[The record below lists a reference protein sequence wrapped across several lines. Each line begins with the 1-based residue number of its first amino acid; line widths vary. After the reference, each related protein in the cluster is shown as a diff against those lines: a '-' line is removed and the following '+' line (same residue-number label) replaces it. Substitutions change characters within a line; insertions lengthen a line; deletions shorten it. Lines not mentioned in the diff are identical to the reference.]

1 MDAVEEIKS
10 RLSVEEVVGDYIELK
25 RSGRNFKGLSPFSA
39 EKTPSFMVSPEKQIW
54 HDFSSGRGGNIFS
67 FVMEMDGVDFK
78 TALET
83 LARKA
88 GVDLSEFS
96 EKRGTYQK
104 TKDEMIKATELA
116 AKYYQ
121 HSLLGNKQALDY
133 AVKVRG
139 LNKQTIVDFKIGYS
153 PSEGHALAHFLTKRS
168 VDSSIAKKA
177 GLIINTYKGP
187 RDMFR
192 GRLMVA
198 LADISGNIIGFT
210 ARQIQDEPNSPK
222 YINTP
227 ATAIYD
233 KSRHIF
239 GLNLAKEAIRQ
250 TGFVV
255 IVEGNL
261 DVITSH
267 QYGIK
272 NVVATAGTALTKDQ
286 IKILLRFTPDIRLCF
301 DQDKAGINAA
311 ERSIAVA
318 QGAGVQISIITIEG
332 AKDPDELIKKDL
344 ESWQV
349 SIEKPQYSIDWLI
362 DRYMNQFDINTANG
376 KKRFTD
382 SLLQT
387 INKLEDPI
395 EKEHYYKKLSQI
407 TEVSLDAV
415 KQKSTEQRFGA
426 EQKKAPKKS
435 DFSSTD
441 IDKFAYEDQLL
452 SLLVSNPTT
461 RRLMETEK
469 GGLVFHTP
477 ERQRVYEYLETN
489 PQVSLTPE
497 IPEDLKDVEDY
508 VKILVFTAENPV
520 DSIKR
525 DSNDRLREL
534 KDLVK
539 KLKIDNKKEKIN
551 KLTKRQKEL
560 QENGEIDAA
569 LLLTEQIRDIL
580 KEG

>member
-10 RLSVEEVVGDYIELK
+10 RLSVEEVIGDYIELK
-25 RSGRNFKGLSPFSA
+25 RAGRNFKGLSPFSA

-54 HDFSSGRGGNIFS
+54 HDFSSGKGGNIFS

-78 TALET
+78 TALEL

-88 GVDLSEFS
+88 GVDLSEFDK
-96 EKRGTYQK
+96 KRGTYQK

-121 HSLLGNKQALDY
+121 HSLLSNKQALNY
-133 AVKVRG
+133 AVNKRG
-139 LNKQTIVDFKIGYS
+139 LNKQTIADFKIGYS
-153 PSEGHALAHFLTKRS
+153 PADGQALATFLKKRS
-168 VDSSIAKKA
+168 IDEQMAKKA
-177 GLIINTYKGP
+177 GLIINSYKGS

-192 GRLMVA
+192 GRLMVP

-210 ARQIQDEPNSPK
+210 ARQLENDPNSPK
-222 YINTP
+222 YINTT

-239 GLNLAKEAIRQ
+239 GLHLAKDAIRQ

-267 QYGIK
+267 QYGVK
-272 NVVATAGTALTKDQ
+272 NVVATAGTAMTKDQ
-286 IKILLRFTPDIRLCF
+286 IKILLRFTNDIRLCF
-301 DQDKAGINAA
+301 DQDQAGITAA

-318 QGAGVQISIITIEG
+318 QGAGAQLSIISIDG
-332 AKDPDELIKKDL
+332 AKDPDELIRKDL
-344 ESWQV
+344 ESWQKAIDNPV
-349 SIEKPQYSIDWLI
+349 YSIDWLI
-362 DRYMNQFDINTANG
+362 ERYLNKFDIKSANG
-376 KKRFTD
+376 KKQFTD
-382 SLLQT
+382 TILQT
-387 INKLEDPI
+387 VNRLEDPV
-395 EKEHYYKKLSQI
+395 EKEHYYKKLAQI
-407 TEVSLDAV
+407 TEVSLEAV
-415 KQKSTEQRFGA
+415 KQKSAEQRFAA
-426 EQKKAPKKS
+426 EPKKIPKK
-435 DFSSTD
+435 TD
-441 IDKFAYEDQLL
+441 PINTMPDKYIYEDQLL

-508 VKILVFTAENPV
+508 VKILVFKAENPV

-539 KLKIDNKKEKIN
+539 KLKADNKKEKIN
-551 KLTKRQKEL
+551 KLTQQQKEL
-560 QENGEIDAA
+560 QEKGQIDAA
-569 LLLTEQIRDIL
+569 LLITEQIRDIL